1 MVLDVVEMINQ
12 VEVQLVTNKHV
23 APKHHLKTVGLGDLG
38 EVVVRNV
45 EAELRREQESVNTIH
60 IMIAQ
65 YYVIL
70 KQRQI
75 LQAVI
80 LKVAVLQQQQ
90 SVTLGD
96 LGEVVVRNVEAEHI
110 NVLESVLDI
119 HHIIVQLAHLI
130 QRQIQEAV
138 IQEDV
143 VLQQQVVVVHHV

>member
-1 MVLDVVEMINQ
+1 MALDVVQKIHQ
-12 VEVQLVTNKHV
+12 VEVQNVIRKHV
-23 APKHHLKTVGLGDLG
+23 VLKHHLNRVVLGDLG

-45 EAELRREQESVNTIH
+45 GAELRREQESVNITH
-60 IMIAQ
+60 IMTVQ

-75 LQAVI
+75 LQVVI

-90 SVTLGD
+90 GVTLGD
-96 LGEVVVRNVEAEHI
+96 HGAVVVSNVEAEHI

-119 HHIIVQLAHLI
+119 HHIIVRLAHLI

>member
-1 MVLDVVEMINQ
+1 MALDVVQKIHQ

-38 EVVVRNV
+38 EVVV
-45 EAELRREQESVNTIH
+45 S
-60 IMIAQ
+60 
-65 YYVIL
+65 
-70 KQRQI
+70 
-75 LQAVI
+75 
-80 LKVAVLQQQQ
+80 
-90 SVTLGD
+90 
-96 LGEVVVRNVEAEHI
+96 NVEAEHI

-119 HHIIVQLAHLI
+119 HHIIVRLAHLI